1 MRVLFY
7 IFLLLLNA
15 SAAIAQNRVLYII
28 LEDVPESDNMKKFNY
43 SQVFKD
49 SLSVIHEIHRYTIQL
64 HENSYL
70 EAATDSVL
78 YSKDSIKA
86 YIHVGPKH
94 NWSRLHSGNVP
105 DEYLYK
111 SGYKQKFF
119 SNTRFSY
126 RELSSL
132 ENRVIKYSENS
143 GYPFASIYLDSIHV
157 AEAYFRAT
165 LKYESGP
172 LIKMDTLAIVGKAHI
187 KRKYLE
193 CYLGIQPGSLY
204 NHQRIST
211 LEKQL
216 RQIQYLKVTRSP
228 EVFFSNGKAIPVIY
242 VETRKCNQLDGYV
255 GFQPNSSNTGKLLL
269 TGQFNMVLKNV
280 VQSGKE
286 LTVLW
291 KSFNQQSQS
300 LNTSYLHPR
309 IFRSNIDLGMGLNLL
324 KQDTLYLIVDE
335 NASLSYSLSPSS
347 KLKILTALRTNT
359 ILTSATDSLGG
370 NASFKYVQYGL
381 GYTFTSLDD
390 IFYPMKGWYVS
401 INASAGNKKVSNNP
415 VADGN
420 IPSNSLQYHIEG
432 DLQKFFRIGKK
443 ATLFNHLQGGYI
455 QSHNLVLSDLY
466 RVGGLNSLRGFNENN
481 FFTSS
486 FMVYSLEYRY
496 FTDATSYVLLFY
508 NQGFINNQL
517 QSNSSDWP
525 LGFGAGISFSTKA
538 GVFQFIYSLGNA
550 KDQHLN
556 FNLSKI
562 SFGLVTRF

>member
-1 MRVLFY
+1 LKPD
-7 IFLLLLNA
+7 
-15 SAAIAQNRVLYII
+15 AIGQSKLLYII
-28 LEDVPESDNMKKFNY
+28 LEDVPESDNMKRFDY
-43 SQVFKD
+43 SNSFKD
-49 SLSVIHEIHRYTIQL
+49 SLSAIHEIHRYTLQL
-64 HENSYL
+64 HETSYL
-70 EAATDSVL
+70 EAATDSVI

-86 YIHVGPKH
+86 YIHVGPRH
-94 NWSRLHSGNVP
+94 HWSRLHSGNVP

-126 RELSSL
+126 KELSSL
-132 ENRVIKYSENS
+132 ENKVIKYSENN
-143 GYPFASIYLDSIHV
+143 GYPFASVFLDSINI

-172 LIKMDTLAIVGKAHI
+172 LILMDTLVIIGKAHI

-193 CYLGIQPGSLY
+193 CYLGVVPGSLY
-204 NHQRIST
+204 NHQKIST
-211 LEKQL
+211 LEKQI
-216 RQIQYLKVTRSP
+216 RQIQYLKITRSP
-228 EVFFSNGKAIPVIY
+228 EVLFSNGKAIPVLYI
-242 VETRKCNQLDGYV
+242 EARKCNQLDGYV
-255 GFQPNSSNTGKLLL
+255 GFQPNASNTGKLLL
-269 TGQFNMVLKNV
+269 TGQFNMVLKNL

-309 IFRSNIDLGMGLNLL
+309 IFRSNIDLGLGFNLL
-324 KQDTLYLIVDE
+324 KQDTLYLILDE
-335 NASLSYSLSPSS
+335 SATLSYSLTSAS
-347 KLKILTALRTNT
+347 KLKITTAFRSNT
-359 ILTSATDSLGG
+359 TLTSTDSLSG

-381 GYTFTSLDD
+381 GYSFTSLDD
-390 IFYPMKGWYVS
+390 IFYPMSGWYIS
-401 INASAGNKKVSNNP
+401 LNAAAGNKKLSNTNT
-415 VADGN
+415 VGTETTL
-420 IPSNSLQYHIEG
+420 PSNALQYHIEA
-432 DLQKFFRIGKK
+432 DIQKFFRVGKR
-443 ATLFNHLQGGYI
+443 ATLFNHFQGGYV
-455 QSHNLVLSDLY
+455 QSQNLVLSDLY
-466 RVGGLNSLRGFNENN
+466 RVGGLNTLRGFNENN
-481 FFTSS
+481 YFTTG

-508 NQGFINNQL
+508 NQGFIYNQL
-517 QSNSSDWP
+517 NNNYTDLP
-525 LGFGAGISFSTKA
+525 LGFGTGISFSTKA